1 MTNGSSAQHAQGKAD
16 GSRLMAESSV
26 VQLPL
31 FEEALAQYEAT
42 PQRERQ
48 PRFMTTSSEP
58 VNRLYTPAD
67 FPESSYM
74 DKLGFPGQWPY
85 TRGVHATGH
94 RGRLWTMRMFAGF
107 GNAEETNQRFK
118 YLLANGNAGLSVAYD
133 MPTLY
138 GYDTDDP
145 KAEGEFG
152 TCGVAVS
159 SLADMEILFEGL
171 PLDEITTSMTINSPA
186 AMIWAMYLV
195 NAEKRGVPWDRL
207 SVTTQ
212 NDILKEYIAQ
222 KEYIFPPRPSTGL
235 VVDTFEFGATQV
247 PRWNTISISG
257 YHIREAGATALQE
270 LAFTLADGIA
280 YVQAAV
286 DAGLDVDLFAPRL
299 SFFFDV
305 HNDFLEEVAKL
316 RAARRVW
323 ARVMKERFGARNERS
338 LWCRFHCQ
346 TAGVSLFAEQPENN
360 IVRTT
365 VQALAAVLGGTQSLH
380 TNSMDEAMALPSE
393 KAVRIALRTQ
403 QILASE
409 SGVANTVDPLGG
421 SYVVEALTDRM
432 ERGCFEYFKRIDDI
446 GGMLSAIERGFPQRE
461 IADSAYRYQQEIDA
475 RERIVVGVNDFTQG
489 NEEPI
494 AIPIHVISRESEERH
509 LERLRRVRR
518 ERDQTALATAL
529 QRLETAA
536 RDGRE
541 NLMPYLVDAV
551 RAYATLGE
559 MCNLLRGVYG
569 EYREPALV

>member
-1 MTNGSSAQHAQGKAD
+1 MAD
-16 GSRLMAESSV
+16 AP

-31 FEEALAQYEAT
+31 FEEALQAYNAAAGKQ
-42 PQRERQ
+42 PER
-48 PRFMTTSSEP
+48 PTRFMTTSSEP
-58 VNRLYTPAD
+58 VERLYSPRH
-67 FPESSYM
+67 FHESEYM
-74 DKLGFPGQWPY
+74 DRLGFPGSWPH

-94 RGRLWTMRMFAGF
+94 RGRLWTMRMSAGF
-107 GNAEETNQRFK
+107 GNAEETNERFK

-145 KAEGEFG
+145 EAEGEFG

-159 SLADMEILFEGL
+159 SLADMEILFDGI

-195 NAEKRGVPWDRL
+195 NAEKRGVLWDRL
-207 SVTTQ
+207 GGTTQ
-212 NDILKEYIAQ
+212 NDILKEYTAQ
-222 KEYIFPPRPSTGL
+222 REYIFPPRPSTKL
-235 VVDTFEFGATQV
+235 VVDTFEYGAQRV

-270 LAFTLADGIA
+270 LAFTLADGIQ
-280 YVQAAV
+280 YVQSAV
-286 DAGLDVDLFAPRL
+286 DAGLSVDSFAPRL
-299 SFFFDV
+299 SFFFDI
-305 HNDFLEEVAKL
+305 HNDFLEEIAKL

-323 ARVMKERFGARNERS
+323 ARVMRERFGAQEERS

-346 TAGVSLFAEQPENN
+346 TAGVSLFVEQPENN

-365 VQALAAVLGGTQSLH
+365 IQALAAVLGGTQSLH

-403 QILASE
+403 QIIAHE
-409 SGVANTVDPLGG
+409 SGVTNTIDPLGG
-421 SYVVEALTDRM
+421 SYAIEALTNRM
-432 ERGCFEYFKRIDDI
+432 EHGCLEYFSRIDDM
-446 GGMLSAIERGFPQRE
+446 GGMFTAIERGFPQRE
-461 IADSAYRYQQEIDA
+461 IADSAYRYQQEVDSNQ
-475 RERIVVGVNDFTQG
+475 RILVGVNDFQQG
-489 NEEPI
+489 NDEPI
-494 AIPIHVISRESEERH
+494 EIPIHTITAESEQRH
-509 LERLRRVRR
+509 LDRLRRVRR
-518 ERDQTALATAL
+518 ERDQGAVATAL
-529 QRLETAA
+529 ERLESAA

-541 NLMPYLVDAV
+541 NLMPYIVEAV